1 MGVKIDKIMIVELKK
16 ELESFA
22 NPEKARIHQKFF
34 KTGKGEYGEGDVF
47 LGVVVPDSRKIAK
60 KYKDIELKELETL
73 LNSKIHEERF
83 VSLLIL
89 IDKFEKQ
96 DEEKKQEVVDFYLEN
111 LKNINN
117 WDLVDVSAH
126 KILGSYLFNK
136 NRKILYNLAASKNLW
151 EKRISVIATLYFI
164 GRNDFSDTLK
174 ISEVLLKDKHDLI
187 HKAVGWMLREVG
199 KRDLQVEED
208 FLKKHYKKMPR
219 TMLRYAIEKF
229 PEEKRQKHL
238 KGEV

>member
-1 MGVKIDKIMIVELKK
+1 MIVEVKK
-16 ELESFA
+16 ELERFA
-22 NPEKARIHQKFF
+22 NPERAKIHQKFF

-47 LGVVVPDSRKIAK
+47 LGVVVPDLRKIAK
-60 KYKDIELKELETL
+60 KYKDIELKELKTL

-89 IDKFEKQ
+89 IDKFEKK
-96 DEEKKQEVVDFYLEN
+96 DEKEKKEVVDFYLEN

-126 KILGSYLFNK
+126 KILGSYLFDK
-136 NRKILYNLAASKNLW
+136 DRKVLYNLATSKNLW

-164 GRNDFSDTLK
+164 SKNDFSDTLK

-199 KRDLQVEED
+199 KRDLQIEED

-229 PEEKRQKHL
+229 PEEKRQKYL